1 MEMRVEE
8 LARQAGTSVDTVRYY
23 QTKRLI
29 PPPRRRGRVAL
40 YDDRHLERILRVRSL
55 QARGFRLATI
65 ARLVAGDLDAAD
77 EALVAEVSGI
87 APAQGA
93 PAPAAPT
100 PGAPGGSPTGRHLPP
115 ATAVAGEPLSLADLA
130 ARASV
135 PLPLLAAIESEG
147 LLVPRRIG
155 TRDVYTEEDVAV
167 AGHALTL
174 LAWGVP
180 LPDLLELARRHHTAT
195 EALAD
200 DAVRLFSTSVRR
212 VVKTRA
218 SAHGSSDTGGD
229 EVSAATYLVQAYTEL
244 LAAVTAL
251 VAHHFTRVLVRTA
264 LEHIEGVGSG
274 PELEAIREHGFGGDA
289 AADSAV
295 AS

>member
-87 APAQGA
+87 TPAPGA
-93 PAPAAPT
+93 PAPD
-100 PGAPGGSPTGRHLPP
+100 APGGSPTGRPLPP

-147 LLVPRRIG
+147 LLVPRRLG

-174 LAWGVP
+174 LDWGVP

-212 VVKTRA
+212 VAKTRA

-244 LAAVTAL
+244 LAAATAL

-264 LEHIEGVGSG
+264 LEHIEDVGSG

>member
-23 QTKRLI
+23 QTKGLI

-40 YDDRHLERILRVRSL
+40 YDDHHLERILRVRSL

-87 APAQGA
+87 VQRPGTPTATPVRPVLG
-93 PAPAAPT
+93 PAAPV
-100 PGAPGGSPTGRHLPP
+100 GAGKM
-115 ATAVAGEPLSLADLA
+115 LSLADLA
-130 ARASV
+130 ARAAV

-147 LLVPRRIG
+147 LLVPRRLG
-155 TRDVYTEEDVAV
+155 TRDVYTDEDVAV

-174 LAWGVP
+174 LDWGIP
-180 LPDLLELARRHHTAT
+180 LADLLDLARRHHAAT

-212 VVKTRA
+212 VAKARA
-218 SAHGSSDTGGD
+218 SAHEPSVTAGD
-229 EVSAATYLVQAYTEL
+229 EVSPATYLVQAYTEL

-264 LEHIEGVGSG
+264 LEHIEDVGSG
-274 PELEAIREHGFGGDA
+274 PELEAIHEHGLGGDPA
-289 AADSAV
+289 AGSAV

>member
-8 LARQAGTSVDTVRYY
+8 LARLAGTSVDTVRYY

-40 YDDRHLERILRVRSL
+40 YDDHHLERILRVRSL

-87 APAQGA
+87 SRLPGATGASPAGPPV
-93 PAPAAPT
+93 PATPAA
-100 PGAPGGSPTGRHLPP
+100 
-115 ATAVAGEPLSLADLA
+115 AGEMLSLADLA

-135 PLPLLAAIESEG
+135 PLPLLAAIEAEG
-147 LLVPRRIG
+147 LLVPRRMG
-155 TRDVYTEEDVAV
+155 TRDVYTDEDVAV

-174 LAWGVP
+174 LEWGIP
-180 LPDLLELARRHHTAT
+180 LPDLLDLARRHHAAT

-212 VVKTRA
+212 VAKARA
-218 SAHGSSDTGGD
+218 SAREASGAHGD
-229 EVSAATYLVQAYTEL
+229 EVSAAAYLVQAYTEL

-264 LEHIEGVGSG
+264 LEHIEDVGSG
-274 PELEAIREHGFGGDA
+274 AELEAIHEHRLGGDPVA
-289 AADSAV
+289 GAAV